1 MKFAL
6 YLVQSSNN
14 VVLTEVVAKT
24 AMYWTV
30 QKKKKKALVKV

>member
-1 MKFAL
+1 MKLAL

-14 VVLTEVVAKT
+14 VLLTKVAAKA

-30 QKKKKKALVKV
+30 QEKKRKTLIKV